1 MGFFLD
7 FYRRIT
13 NKTFEETCKLI
24 DWSGDEEFVKGKVVA
39 LVQNGADINGTNYS
53 ETLMRKYDAL
63 YNDTPL
69 ALALKHHQFSSAE
82 YLVENGAK
90 NNDKTPYANKH
101 FCYLVELHN
110 KYVKME
116 EMKKNG
122 LDDPLMRF
130 DKVFKQGDLEKMEH
144 LMDTMLKKGFSVQEA
159 VPHFC
164 EKSTDIEYMTDALT
178 LAAGAGN
185 LRLVKFLHEKGA
197 PINREEMSAFGY
209 AKYKSAMVAAAA
221 SDNFDVLRYLKENGG
236 KINPEHLSFKEPSP
250 LSKAV
255 MNKDEAAADFLL
267 ENGADVNLPTNK
279 RNWTPL
285 MYAAALGD
293 EAEASKWVDKLLAY
307 GADATVRN
315 IDGETASQIAQ
326 RLYNKETLS
335 QKLAIVA
342 KKQQDQ
348 HRQEVGVVHDNLA
361 MYANEGR

>member
-1 MGFFLD
+1 MGFFSD
-7 FYRRIT
+7 FYRWIT
-13 NKTFEETCKLI
+13 NKSFEQTWEVF
-24 DWSGDEEFVKGKVVA
+24 DWSGDEEFVKEKVKD
-39 LVQNGADINGTNYS
+39 LVQSGADINGTNYS
-53 ETLMRKYDAL
+53 ENLMREYDVL

-69 ALALKHHQFSSAE
+69 SLALHHHQFSSAE
-82 YLVENGAK
+82 FLVEKGAK
-90 NNDKTPYANKH
+90 NNDKTPYAIKH

-159 VPHFC
+159 VSHFS
-164 EKSTDIEYMTDALT
+164 EKSTDVEYMTDALT
-178 LAAGAGN
+178 LAAEAGN
-185 LRLVKFLHEKGA
+185 FRLVKFLHEKGA
-197 PINREEMSAFGY
+197 PINRTEMSFGR
-209 AKYKSAMVAAAA
+209 AKYKSAMGAAAA
-221 SDNFDVLRYLKENGG
+221 SGNVEILKYLLENGG
-236 KINPEHLSFKEPSP
+236 KVNPEHLSFKEPSP

-255 MNKDEAAADFLL
+255 MNKDETVADFLL
-267 ENGADVNLPTNK
+267 ENGADVNLPTDK

-285 MYAAALGD
+285 MYAAAMED
-293 EAEASKWVDKLLAY
+293 EAEASRWADKLLAH

-326 RLYNKETLS
+326 RYYNKETLS

-342 KKQQDQ
+342 KKQQNQ
-348 HRQEVGVVHDNLA
+348 RRQEVDVVHDNLP
-361 MYANEGR
+361 MYANDGR